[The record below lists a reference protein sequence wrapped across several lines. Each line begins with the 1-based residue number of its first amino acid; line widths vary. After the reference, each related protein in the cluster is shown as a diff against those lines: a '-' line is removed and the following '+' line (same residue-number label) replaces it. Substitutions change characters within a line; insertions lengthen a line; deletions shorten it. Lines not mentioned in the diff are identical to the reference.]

1 MRMIVTTMQAVEE
14 IIFKN
19 IINDFVQ
26 ISYCVLVWVFLWVN
40 KCPCHSEI

>member
-1 MRMIVTTMQAVEE
+1 MRMIVTTMQAVAE

-26 ISYCVLVWVFLWVN
+26 ISYCVLVWVFSVN

>member
-1 MRMIVTTMQAVEE
+1 MRMIVTTMQAVAE

-26 ISYCVLVWVFLWVN
+26 ISYCVLVWVFFG
-40 KCPCHSEI
+40 